1 MTCDALFRSR
11 QMSTVKILL
20 TGVSVTVKGLYLF
33 SLHKI
38 LVIESQRTASIIRD
52 QTSLSM
58 HISQV
63 LGTAFRFIHE
73 MFDAV
78 R

>member
-20 TGVSVTVKGLYLF
+20 TGVSVTVEGLSLLF
-33 SLHKI
+33 LHKI

-52 QTSLSM
+52 KTSVVCTSLN
-58 HISQV
+58 V
-63 LGTAFRFIHE
+63 LGTAFQFIHE
-73 MFDAV
+73 TFDAV

>member
-20 TGVSVTVKGLYLF
+20 TGVSITVKGLSLLF
-33 SLHKI
+33 LHKI

-52 QTSLSM
+52 PLN
-58 HISQV
+58 I